1 MGRIVGGVDGSPGGQ
16 AALRFAL
23 EEARLRRATLDAVH
37 AWLMPLYEGVPGPF
51 VVGLPAGPPLDEVR
65 RELERAARA
74 VLDRALAD
82 AGPADG
88 VEVRRAAV
96 ESAPAKALLD
106 AAVGADLL
114 VVGSRGRGG
123 FKGLLL
129 GSVSTQ
135 CAKHAPCPVA
145 VVKPP
150 PHGEQPAT

>member
-1 MGRIVGGVDGSPGGQ
+1 MGRIVVGVDGSPGGR

-23 EEARLRRATLDAVH
+23 EEARLRSATLEAVH
-37 AWLMPLYEGVPGPF
+37 AWMMPLYEGVPGPF
-51 VVGLPAGPPLDEVR
+51 VAGLPPGPPLDDVR
-65 RELERAARA
+65 RELEGAARDII
-74 VLDRALAD
+74 DRALAD

-88 VEVRRAAV
+88 VDVRRTVV
-96 ESAPAKALLD
+96 ESSPARALLD
-106 AAVGADLL
+106 AAAGADLL

-123 FKGLLL
+123 FTGLLL

-150 PHGEQPAT
+150 HGEQPAT